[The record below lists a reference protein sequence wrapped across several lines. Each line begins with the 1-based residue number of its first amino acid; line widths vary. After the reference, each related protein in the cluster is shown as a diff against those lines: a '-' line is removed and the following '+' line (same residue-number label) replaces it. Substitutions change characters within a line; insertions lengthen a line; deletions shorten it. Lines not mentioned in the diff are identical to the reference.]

1 METLGLLPP
10 GLGRTN
16 YWPWPKAR
24 GDEALGSTAGGNSG
38 RKDYSEAPLGPC
50 KSSHA
55 GANGVKVVGPTTRQ
69 PPVATLS
76 HTDPNTGQQTWVDA
90 AEVAKHYNMNT
101 NQSSSLPFYNK
112 DYLFSSF

>member
-10 GLGRTN
+10 GIGSTN

-24 GDEALGSTAGGNSG
+24 GDKALGSTAGGNPG

-76 HTDPNTGQQTWVDA
+76 HTDPNTGQQTWVNA
-90 AEVAKHYNMNT
+90 AEVACQHIPARHTKHFLT
-101 NQSSSLPFYNK
+101 I
-112 DYLFSSF
+112 